1 MFGKARIVILA
12 LAVFVVSTA
21 TVSAGP
27 ELDRVLD
34 YMFMDQSVPM
44 RGPQLLFDVQREI
57 QLTADTRIGQ
67 TFVTGPNTA
76 RLARVRAYLAP
87 TADWTPGEG
96 AELTLWDSPA
106 RTKRLG
112 SSVVTYEDRV
122 FHYNQVEWDLNV
134 DVKPNTTYYFE
145 LTYTGSG
152 DGKLGRVG
160 VMNGRDAYRY
170 GQGYLNGQEADFDI
184 CFQTHSRRAY
194 DPVRNLKEMFSRLN
208 LELPGF
214 RKVKAAVEKGDF
226 ETAIRETVAYF
237 EARKEPCAII
247 NPSQTPKRDPNFD
260 LTKANEML
268 NKDWR
273 HADLEGYEGRKIL
286 INAYNATGDDKY
298 IKKLND
304 LLIDWYVHRPPP
316 SKSKIGGHP
325 WDDTWSSL
333 STGLRI
339 GHGFVAYSWMSRSPA
354 FSTDCRMAYIIGLA
368 DHCNTLVEYGADAG
382 GNWAFTQNCAML
394 TFAMNFPEFKESEVW
409 KQTAI
414 ERLAASIKRD
424 ILPDGVETESAP
436 SYQRMAYNPLATG
449 VYDELIVKRGL
460 KTPFAKELR
469 DILERQAEYF
479 MYIAMP
485 NGVTPYLG
493 DWAHENQRPAILAD
507 AKRFN
512 RKDMLYVATAGKE
525 GVKPKELSKLYP
537 CAGIVTMRS
546 DWGDKGRPF
555 EDARYLTLH
564 GVHFGAHGH
573 QDLNGIAGLYAYG
586 RELLYDPGSHIYG
599 SPEHFK
605 LTTAISHNL
614 MTIDG
619 EDQNRSAKAEFK
631 NWCTTPVVD
640 YVSSWVDAYKG
651 GDYTR
656 EIFYIRA
663 NGDPGIWD
671 YWLVRDTANGSGEHS
686 LEQRWRFVYETPVE
700 TDEKSLLTKTSH
712 QSGGNLAIVQI
723 APFEGMKLE
732 RTTTDVWLWRN
743 ELDTAP
749 CQIPTVNYVV
759 RRSLPAAI
767 DTLLLPFDEQNMPT
781 LSTRTLERSSDG
793 LDTAFTIE
801 QGRVE
806 DLFVYQRAPRFKN
819 IPEKGIA
826 FNGERL
832 FVRRVGGKLRS
843 ALLVN
848 GSQLIVDGKRVISAA
863 KPLSW
868 VAVTFDGS
876 KVKAYS
882 SSEEKSL
889 VVSWESQ
896 RKITVQNAGT
906 DKLLRMCN

>member
-1 MFGKARIVILA
+1 MFKRVMITICALVALVIGTARLA
-12 LAVFVVSTA
+12 
-21 TVSAGP
+21 AGP

-57 QLTADTRIGQ
+57 KLTAETRIGQ
-67 TFVTGPNTA
+67 TFVTGPETA
-76 RLARVRAYLAP
+76 RLARIRAYLAP

-106 RTKRLG
+106 RTKRLA
-112 SSVVTYEDRV
+112 SFVVTYEDRV
-122 FHYNQVEWDLNV
+122 FHFNQVEWDLNA
-134 DVKPNTTYYFE
+134 DVEPNTTYYFE
-145 LTYTGSG
+145 ITYAGSG

-160 VMNGRDAYRY
+160 VMNGRDAYRH
-170 GQGYLNGQEADFDI
+170 GQGYLNGVEADFDI

-194 DPVRNLKEMFSRLN
+194 DPIRNLKETFARFN
-208 LELPGF
+208 LELPGL

-226 ETAIRETVAYF
+226 ETAIEETVAYF
-237 EARKEPCAII
+237 EARKEPFAII
-247 NPSQTPKRDPNFD
+247 NPSQVAKRDPNFD
-260 LTKANEML
+260 LTKANQML
-268 NKDWR
+268 EKDWR
-273 HADLEGYEGRKIL
+273 HVDMEGYEGRKIL

-354 FSTDCRMAYIIGLA
+354 FSTDCRFVYIIGLA
-368 DHCNTLVEYGADAG
+368 DHCNTLVAYGADAG

-394 TFAMNFPEFKESEVW
+394 TFAMNFPEFKESTIW
-409 KQTAI
+409 KKTAI

-436 SYQRMAYNPLATG
+436 SYQRMAYNPLATS

-469 DILERQAEYF
+469 QILERQAEYF

-493 DWAHENQRPAILAD
+493 DWAHENQRAAILAD

-512 RKDMLYVATAGKE
+512 RKDMLYVATAGKD
-525 GVKPKELSKLYP
+525 GIKPKEISKLYP

-555 EDARYLTLH
+555 ENARYLMLH

-605 LTTAISHNL
+605 LTTASSHNL

-619 EDQNRSAKAEFK
+619 EDQNRNSKAEFK
-631 NWCTTPVVD
+631 NWCTTPIAD
-640 YVSSWVDAYKG
+640 YISSWVDAYKG

-656 EIFYIRA
+656 EIFYIRTD
-663 NGDPGIWD
+663 GEPGVLD

-700 TDEKSLLTKTSH
+700 TDERTLVTKTTH
-712 QSGGNLAIVQI
+712 QSGGNLAILQI
-723 APFEGMKLE
+723 APANMTLQ

-759 RRSLPAAI
+759 RRQLPGAI
-767 DTLLLPFDEQNMPT
+767 DTLLIPFEGQEMPMF
-781 LSTRTLERSSDG
+781 LTRTLERSSDG
-793 LDTAFTIE
+793 LDTVFTVTH
-801 QGRVE
+801 GGVE
-806 DLFVYQRAPRFKN
+806 DTFVYQRAPARKD
-819 IPEKGIA
+819 IRECGIS

-832 FVRRVGGKLRS
+832 FVRRVEGKLKS

-848 GSQLIVDGKRVISAA
+848 GSELVVDGKHVISAA

-868 VAVTFDGS
+868 VAITFEGA
-876 KVKAYS
+876 KIKAYS
-882 SSEEKSL
+882 SSAEGSL
-889 VVSWESQ
+889 VVSWN
-896 RKITVQNAGT
+896 RGTKITIQNMKT
-906 DKLLRMCN
+906 DELLRLCK

>member
-1 MFGKARIVILA
+1 MVMLA
-12 LAVFVVSTA
+12 ITGSAD
-21 TVSAGP
+21 AGP

-76 RLARVRAYLAP
+76 RLARIRAYLAP

-106 RTKRLG
+106 RNKRLG
-112 SSVVTYEDRV
+112 SFVVTYENRV
-122 FHYNQVEWDLNV
+122 FHYNQVEWDLNAEV
-134 DVKPNTTYYFE
+134 EPNRSYYFE
-145 LTYTGSG
+145 ITYTGTG

-160 VMNGRDAYRY
+160 VMNGGDAYKS
-170 GQGYLNGQEADFDI
+170 GQGYLNGEEANFDI
-184 CFQTHSRRAY
+184 CFQTHARKAY
-194 DPVRNLKEMFSRLN
+194 DPIGNLKELFSRFN
-208 LELPGF
+208 LELPGL
-214 RKVKAAVEKGDF
+214 RKVKIAVEKGDF
-226 ETAIRETVAYF
+226 ETAIKETVAYF
-237 EARKEPCAII
+237 EARKEPFAII
-247 NPSQTPKRDPNFD
+247 NPSQVAKRDPNFD

-268 NKDWR
+268 EKDWR
-273 HADLEGYEGRKIL
+273 HVDMEGYEGRKIL

-354 FSTDCRMAYIIGLA
+354 FTTDCRLAYIIGLA

-394 TFAMNFPEFKESEVW
+394 TFAMNFPEFKESALW
-409 KQTAI
+409 RDTAI

-436 SYQRMAYNPLATG
+436 SYQRMAYNPLATS

-469 DILERQAEYF
+469 NILEKQAEYF
-479 MYIAMP
+479 MYITMP
-485 NGVTPYLG
+485 NGFTPYLG
-493 DWAHENQRPAILAD
+493 DWAHENQRPAILVD

-512 RKDMLYVATAGKE
+512 RRDMLYVATAGKE
-525 GVKPKELSKLYP
+525 GTKPKELSKLYP
-537 CAGIVTMRS
+537 FAGIVAMRS
-546 DWGDKGRPF
+546 DWGDQGRPF
-555 EDARYLTLH
+555 EDARYLMLH

-605 LTTAISHNL
+605 LTTASSHNL
-614 MTIDG
+614 LTIDG
-619 EDQNRSAKAEFK
+619 EDQNRNAKAAFK
-631 NWCTTPVVD
+631 NWSTTPIAD
-640 YVSSWVDAYKG
+640 YIASWVDAYKG

-656 EIFYIRA
+656 EIFYVRA
-663 NGDPGIWD
+663 NGDPNVLD
-671 YWLVRDTANGSGEHS
+671 YWLVRDTAGGSGEHS
-686 LEQRWRFVYETPVE
+686 LEQRWRFVYETPLE
-700 TDEKSLLTKTSH
+700 TDEATLLTKTAYE
-712 QSGGNLAIVQI
+712 SGGNLAIVQI
-723 APFEGMKLE
+723 APSHMKLE
-732 RTTTDVWLWRN
+732 RTTTDVWLWRSQ
-743 ELDTAP
+743 LDDKP
-749 CQIPTVNYVV
+749 VQIPTVNYVIK
-759 RRSLPAAI
+759 RQLPAAI
-767 DTLLLPFDEQNMPT
+767 DTLLLPFEGAKMPRVLT
-781 LSTRTLERSSDG
+781 QTIERSPDG
-793 LDTAFTIE
+793 LDAVFVVS
-801 QGRVE
+801 QGDVQ
-806 DLFVYQRAPRFKN
+806 DIFAYQRVSAPKN
-819 IPEKGIA
+819 ISSAGIS

-832 FVRRVGGKLRS
+832 FLRKVAGKIRS
-843 ALLVN
+843 ALLIN
-848 GSQLIVDGKRVISAA
+848 GSNLVVDGQQIIRAEKPVSWAAISVER
-863 KPLSW
+863 S
-868 VAVTFDGS
+868 G
-876 KVKAYS
+876 VKAYV

-889 VVSWESQ
+889 RILGSGGRVT
-896 RKITVQNAGT
+896 IQNMKT
-906 DKLLRMCN
+906 DELLRLRK